1 MKRDTNRLK
10 SEEFDLLVIGAGIN
24 GAGIARDASQRGLKV
39 ALVEKDDFAS
49 GTSGK
54 TTKLIHGGIRYLEQL
69 NFHLVRESLKER
81 SIILKLAPHLVKPLQ
96 FIIPVYK
103 NDPRPLNLIKIGTAL
118 YDLLA
123 GKAKIKPHKI
133 LKSEQIFRMEDAL
146 KKEGLIGGALYY
158 DAQVDDIRFCLENVM
173 SAAEF
178 GAAVANRCGVIGF
191 IKESGALKGVRAYDI
206 IAKESFE
213 VKAKVI
219 VNATGPWTNY
229 TLKLENPTARPL
241 IRPTKG
247 IHIIYPKLM
256 RDSAVVLS
264 AHRDGRIFFIIPWR
278 GMSIIGTT
286 DCDYRGLP
294 DDVSA
299 DRADTDYLLSEVSRI
314 FPAVKFKSS
323 DIIATYAALRPLI
336 KEEGKAAWQ
345 VSRDHIIVESEN
357 GLISIAGGKYT
368 TYRLL
373 SEQVVDRVV
382 RRLSP
387 RRFGRCRTAEEPL
400 PGAVSAVPEA
410 SELALKFDLEEAVVE
425 NLIKIYGSRTTEVLN
440 LTKKEPRLKERICP
454 THLHI
459 KAQVRYGIKE
469 EMALTLSDI
478 QMRRLQTALS
488 PCRGLDCKEAVLSCG
503 NLLTK

>member
-1 MKRDTNRLK
+1 MKRDTDRLK

-81 SIILKLAPHLVKPLQ
+81 SIILRLAPHLVKPLQ

-103 NDPRPLNLIKIGTAL
+103 NDPRSLNLIRIGTAL

-123 GKAKIKPHKI
+123 GNAKIKPHRI
-133 LKSEQIFRMEDAL
+133 LKPEQIFKMEDAL
-146 KKEGLIGGALYY
+146 KKEGLTGGAVYY

-191 IKESGALKGVRAYDI
+191 IKESGTLKGVRTYD
-206 IAKESFE
+206 SFAHE
-213 VKAKVI
+213 AFEIKAKVI
-219 VNATGPWTNY
+219 VNATGPWTNSVL
-229 TLKLENPTARPL
+229 TLESSNARPL
-241 IRPTKG
+241 VRPTKG

-256 RDSAVVLS
+256 KSNAVVLS
-264 AHRDGRIFFIIPWR
+264 AHRDKRIFFIIPWR

-286 DCDYRGLP
+286 DTDYHGLP

-299 DRADTDYLLSEVSRI
+299 DKADIDYLLSEASRI
-314 FPAVKFKSS
+314 FPAVNFNSS

-357 GLISIAGGKYT
+357 GLLSVAGGKYT

-373 SEQVVDRVV
+373 SEQIVDRVV
-382 RRLSP
+382 RRLFP

-400 PGAVSAVPEA
+400 PGAISSIPEA
-410 SELALKFDLEEAVVE
+410 SALALKFGLEETVVE
-425 NLIKIYGSRTTEVLN
+425 NLIKIYGSRTTDVLN
-440 LTKKEPRLKERICP
+440 LTKKEPRLKEKVCLS
-454 THLHI
+454 HLHI
-459 KAQVRYGIKE
+459 KAQVRFAVE
-469 EMALTLSDI
+469 SEMALTLSDI

-488 PCRGLDCKEAVLSCG
+488 PCRGLDCKETVFSCG
-503 NLLTK
+503 NLLKG